1 MVEKPRYEALYRRWR
16 PQTFAEII
24 GQEHIAKTL
33 ANAVDSGRVAHA
45 YLFCGPRGTGKT
57 STARILAKALNCQKG
72 PTSEPCGECNPCVE
86 IAAGS
91 SLDVIEV
98 DAASY
103 RQVDETQEV
112 LKGVRLAPAGDR
124 RKIYIIDE
132 VHMLSSH
139 SFNALLKTL
148 EEPPDH
154 IVFVLATTEPH
165 RILPTVLSRCQ
176 RFDFHRV
183 SVDLLANHL
192 KAVSRAEGIDIA
204 DEAISLVARRS
215 EGSVRD
221 ALGAL
226 EQLSEF
232 TGGDRIE
239 LSDANRLFGAIE
251 IDVLI
256 KLVDHLDAGRAAEA
270 LRLVQVVLEAG
281 REVRNFT
288 SEIVGH
294 LRRIFLL
301 QNAGEATLADLPDDE
316 LQKVK
321 DQAEKLNSG
330 KTLAFLEA
338 FGDAF
343 EKSRGPEAR
352 LALEIALVK
361 LAKPGMNPTLDGIL
375 YRLENLE
382 TTISAI
388 SEGRQLLTSNE
399 KRVKD
404 APRIAKTEEATE
416 KATSPS
422 EELQKIEDLWES
434 IVKRVREEKPAAR
447 ACLIEA
453 RPVSFENGKLV
464 LEFHPSSGSFHREK
478 VEGEYAGL
486 VEKAIKTV
494 AGIDVSLECRLG
506 NPETHETDSKEGA
519 LSLEEVIEFV
529 TGEFDAKII
538 EGQEL
543 NPDEIPA
550 TEEDR

>member
-1 MVEKPRYEALYRRWR
+1 MAERSHYEALYRRWR

-24 GQEHIAKTL
+24 GQEHVSRTL

-72 PTSEPCGECNPCVE
+72 PTAEPCGRCDPCIE
-86 IAAGS
+86 IAGGS
-91 SLDVIEV
+91 SLDVVEV

-154 IVFVLATTEPH
+154 IVFVLTTTEPH

-183 SVDLLANHL
+183 SVGLLVKHL
-192 KAVSRAEGIDIA
+192 RKVSQAEGIDIA
-204 DEAISLVARRS
+204 DEAISLVARRA

-232 TGGDRIE
+232 TGGGRIE
-239 LSDANRLFGAIE
+239 LTDANRLFGAIE
-251 IDVLI
+251 TDVLI
-256 KLVDHLDAGRAAEA
+256 ELIDHLDAGRAAEA
-270 LRLVQVVLEAG
+270 LRSVQEVLEAG
-281 REVRNFT
+281 REARSFV

-301 QNAGEATLADLPDDE
+301 QNAGEAAAGDLIGSDV
-316 LQKVK
+316 QKVR
-321 DQAEKLNSG
+321 DQAQKLSPS

-338 FGDAF
+338 FGDAL
-343 EKSRGPEAR
+343 EKSRGPDAR
-352 LALEIALVK
+352 LALEMALVK
-361 LAKPGMNPTLDGIL
+361 LARPTMNPTLDGIL
-375 YRLENLE
+375 YRLESLE
-382 TTISAI
+382 AAI
-388 SEGRQLLTSNE
+388 FGGKSLPSSNE
-399 KRVKD
+399 KR
-404 APRIAKTEEATE
+404 AKRPSRTAEAALE
-416 KATSPS
+416 KAGKASN
-422 EELQKIEDLWES
+422 EFQKIAEVWDS
-434 IVKRVREEKPAAR
+434 IVERVREKKPPAA
-447 ACLIEA
+447 ACLMEA
-453 RPVSFENGKLV
+453 RPVSLEGDKLA
-464 LEFHPSSGSFHREK
+464 LEFNPSSGSFHREK

-486 VEKAIKTV
+486 IEEAVKVV
-494 AGIDVSLECRLG
+494 AGIAVSLECRLG
-506 NPETHETDSKEGA
+506 KFDESEGGSKKGA
-519 LSLEEVIEFV
+519 LSFEEVIEFM

-538 EGQEL
+538 EGQEE

-550 TEEDR
+550 IEEDR

>member
-1 MVEKPRYEALYRRWR
+1 MVEKPHYEALYRRWR

-72 PTSEPCGECNPCVE
+72 PTSKPCGECNPCVE

-232 TGGDRIE
+232 TGGARIE

-251 IDVLI
+251 IDTLI
-256 KLVDHLDAGRAAEA
+256 KLIDHLDEGRAADA
-270 LRLVQVVLEAG
+270 LRLVQEVLEAG
-281 REVRNFT
+281 REVRSFT

-301 QNAGEATLADLPDDE
+301 QNAGEAASVDLPEDE

-321 DQAEKLNSG
+321 EQAEKLNPR
-330 KTLAFLEA
+330 KTPAFLEA

-352 LALEIALVK
+352 LALEIAIVK
-361 LAKPGMNPTLDGIL
+361 MAKPGMNAALDGIL
-375 YRLENLE
+375 NRLENLE
-382 TTISAI
+382 AVISAI
-388 SEGRQLLTSNE
+388 SEGRPLLTSNE
-399 KRVKD
+399 KSAED

-416 KATSPS
+416 KATSSS
-422 EELQKIEDLWES
+422 EDLQKIADLWEA
-434 IVKRVREEKPAAR
+434 IVERVREEKPPAR
-447 ACLIEA
+447 AFLIEA
-453 RPVSFENGKLV
+453 RPVSFENGRLV

-486 VEKAIKTV
+486 VKKAIKTV
-494 AGIDVSLECRLG
+494 AGVDVSLECRLG
-506 NPETHETDSKEGA
+506 KSETRKTDSKEGA
-519 LSLEEVIEFV
+519 LSLEEVVEFI

-538 EGQEL
+538 EGQDDD
-543 NPDEIPA
+543 PDEIPA
-550 TEEDR
+550 IEEDR

>member
-270 LRLVQVVLEAG
+270 LRLVQEVLEAG

-434 IVKRVREEKPAAR
+434 IVKRVREEKPAAC